1 MPRKCSGPSDP
12 RNHRASHNGLTVD
25 LDDKLAALGQR
36 VHAQQAD
43 AHAAALEH
51 FPSLALLQ
59 ASFGAALLA
68 VRWGQ
73 REWRA
78 APAELGWT
86 SVKLSEMG
94 PVQMTSR
101 ERIGKKRR

>member
-1 MPRKCSGPSDP
+1 MPS
-12 RNHRASHNGLTVD
+12 

-43 AHAAALEH
+43 AHAAALAE
-51 FPSLALLQ
+51 FPSIALLQ

-86 SVKLSEMG
+86 SVNWTRCAPKPSTNREKLSDSK
-94 PVQMTSR
+94 PLR
-101 ERIGKKRR
+101 KAHRRQPA